1 MVKTM
6 EIFISGRVQRVG
18 FRACVRRIATDL
30 HVTGT
35 IINLPDGRVHIYAS
49 AESMILEKFISMI
62 YGCPRAVIRDL
73 RTSEIPCMTF
83 NDFSIIK
90 GEGRLST
97 GL

>member
-1 MVKTM
+1 VKTV

-30 HVTGT
+30 HVNGT
-35 IINLPDGRVHIYAS
+35 VINLPDGRVHIYAT

-62 YGCPRAVIRDL
+62 YSCPRAVIRDL
-73 RTSEIPCMTF
+73 KTSEIPLMAL

-90 GEGRLST
+90 GEGRIST

>member
-1 MVKTM
+1 MSKTI

-30 HVTGT
+30 RVTGT
-35 IINLPDGRVHIYAS
+35 VINLPDGRVHIYAT

-73 RTSEIPCMTF
+73 RTSEISFMTF

>member
-1 MVKTM
+1 MRSV

-35 IINLPDGRVHIYAS
+35 VINLPDGRVHIYAT
-49 AESMILEKFISMI
+49 ADSMILEKFISML
-62 YGCPRAVIRDL
+62 YSCPRAVIRDIK
-73 RTSEIPCMTF
+73 TSEIPLMML

-90 GEGRLST
+90 GEGRIST

>member
-1 MVKTM
+1 VKTV

-35 IINLPDGRVHIYAS
+35 VINLPDGRVHIYAS
-49 AESMILEKFISMI
+49 AESIILEKFISMI

-73 RTSEIPCMTF
+73 RTFEIPNMTF
-83 NDFSIIK
+83 GDFSIIK